1 MVTHQKLQTTS
12 GDSSPSLSH
21 SGSSNSK
28 HYVTSSPTVY
38 HHYEA
43 CAASEYLKPVPVGK
57 SSSDTQPM
65 ASSVSV
71 VYEVPVVVVN
81 INEAEKSSQP
91 REQSA
96 GYEIPIDGK
105 YVEALDTN
113 KDISRHDNVVS
124 AIYDTPPDAT
134 GNFAL

>member
-1 MVTHQKLQTTS
+1 MVNHQKLQTTS
-12 GDSSPSLSH
+12 GDEPSKRLFCTDLPQSMADSSPSLSH

-81 INEAEKSSQP
+81 RNEAEKSSQP
-91 REQSA
+91 R
-96 GYEIPIDGK
+96 
-105 YVEALDTN
+105 
-113 KDISRHDNVVS
+113 
-124 AIYDTPPDAT
+124 
-134 GNFAL
+134 